1 MVLNSNKL
9 LAQTCFADA
18 RVALSQHFRC
28 VPQCIAFSNEQ
39 FYHGRLQP
47 RRLPPLSER
56 LAPALVDKFVPGGKK
71 KGKINEGEAQALV
84 DYLQEELEDGAKLAE
99 RGATVGIISLM
110 GMEQVWANSLLSLVF
125 AIPPDNNQ
133 TEKIM

>member
-1 MVLNSNKL
+1 MVLNSSKL

-56 LAPALVDKFVPGGKK
+56 LAPALVDILVPGGKK

-84 DYLQEELEDGAKLAE
+84 DYLRDELEDGAELAE

-110 GMEQVWANSLLSLVF
+110 GMEQVWANHLLSPIRHT
-125 AIPPDNNQ
+125 APIQ
-133 TEKIM
+133 